1 MSLMSLLADVM
12 LQHCPIGQ
20 PISKTIART
29 FARTMS
35 HVSSLRSGISG
46 YAAASRLLSSIRSL
60 LASERDAN
68 EKLLFALSTTTRST
82 KTCTKRLRVELTENV
97 DGLGAAGESVL
108 VPSGYA
114 RNFLVPNRLARIQVG
129 SVAAEDGK
137 RRRGLSFAATKYS
150 ELLGKGTGA
159 GARQQPHQAS
169 TDEASTLKEQLVEQ
183 QKKEAKKLGNIVRKL
198 TENPVVFKGVK
209 AVNGALET
217 AIGPSDIRLAT
228 AKQLGIEIVDELI
241 DMEGDVLDS
250 AGDFL
255 IPLKLVMADGAKAK
269 LSVKVELAA
278 G

>member
-1 MSLMSLLADVM
+1 
-12 LQHCPIGQ
+12 
-20 PISKTIART
+20 
-29 FARTMS
+29 MS
-35 HVSSLRSGISG
+35 HVSSLRSGSSG

-60 LASERDAN
+60 LASAADSHGDAN
-68 EKLLFALSTTTRST
+68 GKLLFALSTTTRST

-129 SVAAEDGK
+129 SDAAEDGK
-137 RRRGLSFAATKYS
+137 RRRGLLFAATKYS
-150 ELLGKGTGA
+150 ELLGKGTGTGTEAGTGTATGARTGAGTGA
-159 GARQQPHQAS
+159 GARQQQQAS
-169 TDEASTLKEQLVEQ
+169 ADEASTSKEQLVEQ
-183 QKKEAKKLGNIVRKL
+183 QKKEAKKLENIVRKL
-198 TENPVVFKGVK
+198 TENPVVFKGVN

-255 IPLKLVMADGAKAK
+255 IPLKLVMADGARAK